1 MSSTPPPPA
10 VVNQMPI
17 TEFGLIVNGKH
28 ATHAR
33 ANVQIV
39 DVREVHELQ
48 MAEIKGVCVGAG
60 LSNTEVD
67 YLWILHL
74 HCFWK

>member
-1 MSSTPPPPA
+1 
-10 VVNQMPI
+10 MPI

-33 ANVQIV
+33 ASVQIV

-48 MAEIKGVCVGAG
+48 MAEIKGRSV
-60 LSNTEVD
+60 
-67 YLWILHL
+67 
-74 HCFWK
+74 